1 MKNNKKILILIILL
15 LSIFF
20 TTTVFAAGFIPPPRT
35 LTRVEDEGN
44 LLSPMEEESLRQKL
58 DEISERHNVDVI
70 VVTNYSLGGKSV
82 MEYADDYFDYNGY
95 GLGRNYDGV
104 LLLLSMEGRDWWIST
119 HGYGVT
125 AFTDYGIEFIG
136 DKIVGNLSDGNYYDA
151 FVQFGD
157 LADEFIEQ
165 AKTGEPYDVDNK
177 RTNELT
183 AAALLGIS
191 GLSLGVGGVA
201 GGGYAKTLANTH
213 KTKRRATGATGY
225 HLGIANFVNTYDRFL
240 NSNVTRSPRP
250 KASSS
255 SSGGSSTHT
264 SSSGRSHGGGGGKF

>member
-1 MKNNKKILILIILL
+1 MKNLKRMSILLILL
-15 LSIFF
+15 LSIFISP
-20 TTTVFAAGFIPPPRT
+20 TVMAAGFVPPPRT

-44 LLSPMEEESLRQKL
+44 ILSDTEEENLREKL

-70 VVTNYSLGGKSV
+70 VVTNYSLSGKSA
-82 MEYADDYFDYNGY
+82 MEFADDYFDYNGY

-104 LLLLSMEGRDWWIST
+104 LLLLSMEARDWWIST

-125 AFTDYGIEFIG
+125 AFTDYGIEYIG
-136 DKIVGNLSDGNYYDA
+136 DEIVGNLSDGNYYNA

-165 AKTGEPYDVDNK
+165 AKTGEPFDVDNK
-177 RTNELT
+177 KTNEIT
-183 AAALLGIS
+183 ATALLGMS
-191 GLSLGVGGVA
+191 GLSVGA
-201 GGGYAKTLANTH
+201 GGLAGKAYTSSLANTH
-213 KTKRRATGATGY
+213 KTKRKQTTAEGY
-225 HLGIANFVNTYDRFL
+225 YLGIANFANTYDRFL
-240 NSNVTRSPRP
+240 NSNVTRSPIP
-250 KASSS
+250 KKSS